1 MNPFFIQIRKYTL
14 RQIMNMPLLP
24 KPKAPL
30 KLLQKPK
37 LKEPSILCEKCKKNA
52 LPKVKQAIEE
62 SIKFR

>member
-14 RQIMNMPLLP
+14 QQIMNMPILP

-37 LKEPSILCEKCKKNA
+37 RTRILELFCGKAKH
-52 LPKVKQAIEE
+52 LP
-62 SIKFR
+62 

>member
-1 MNPFFIQIRKYTL
+1 
-14 RQIMNMPLLP
+14 MNMPLLP
-24 KPKAPL
+24 KPKVPV

-37 LKEPSILCEKCKKNA
+37 LKTPAILCEKCKKNA